1 MKPRSLADWASIAEI
16 LSSIAVL
23 VTLVFLV
30 WEIRQNTDAVR
41 AGTYQDLNA
50 VVQGFNAMFVANP
63 EVGEFIAQSS
73 RLDHDMSPGEE
84 ARLRAFISSMYRHAD
99 NIYFQYKLETL
110 SEQQMLSLLLPIVIN
125 IQRRPRLLYE
135 WQNGVD
141 RSILDPELVALMDQ
155 EINLRLEKK

>member
-1 MKPRSLADWASIAEI
+1 
-16 LSSIAVL
+16 
-23 VTLVFLV
+23 
-30 WEIRQNTDAVR
+30 
-41 AGTYQDLNA
+41 
-50 VVQGFNAMFVANP
+50 MFVANP

-141 RSILDPELVALMDQ
+141 R
-155 EINLRLEKK
+155 